1 MKLKL
6 KLLPFIMAASMLA
19 LAACATN
26 GTATVLPTVA
36 LNAPAVKPTS
46 AAGITVGRGTPA
58 ASGVVVA
65 EQDVQLGFT
74 VSGTL
79 KVVNIKEGDLI
90 QVGQVLAELDNAQN
104 QRDLEQAQ
112 IKVKELT
119 SPAAIAAAEKTLA
132 DDMQAQKDA
141 QDKVNSQF
149 YRRAS
154 DTLIQKTQSQINL
167 AKHQLSLAQDAYKLV
182 AKLQRDDSRRAQA
195 ELNLTN
201 AQLNLNDLISHYN
214 WYVGK
219 PTEIDIAQIN
229 SKLDVAKTAVQQD
242 QWYLSVLQGASVP
255 PDATGPNLA
264 ALKASQSA
272 VADAQQRLDNTRL
285 VSPISGTVVKVNAIA
300 GEIASPGQI
309 IFQISDVSHLHI
321 ETTDLSERDVPN
333 VKVGQTVKVTVK
345 ALGATL
351 TGKVTNISP
360 VSDTIGGDVVY
371 KTKIDLDSPPD
382 GLRAGM
388 SVDVQYQAGP

>member
-1 MKLKL
+1 MKLKYL
-6 KLLPFIMAASMLA
+6 FIVMAVVLVG
-19 LAACATN
+19 CTTKGNAT
-26 GTATVLPTVA
+26 ALPTVA
-36 LNAPAVKPTS
+36 LNAPAAKPTS

-58 ASGVVVA
+58 ASGLVVS
-65 EQDVQLGFT
+65 EQDAHLGFT

-79 KVVNIKEGDLI
+79 KTVNIKEGD
-90 QVGQVLAELDNAQN
+90 QVQAGQLLAELENSQN
-104 QRDLEQAQ
+104 QRDLAQAQ

-119 SPAAIAAAEKTLA
+119 SPSAIAAAEKTLA

-154 DTLIQKTQSQINL
+154 DSLIQKTQSQIDL

-182 AKLQRDDSRRAQA
+182 AKLERDDSRRAQA
-195 ELNLTN
+195 LLNMSN
-201 AQLNLNDLISHYN
+201 AQLSLNDLVSKYN

-219 PTEIDIAQIN
+219 PTDIDIAQLT
-229 SKLDVAKTAVQQD
+229 SKLDVAKSAVQQD
-242 QWYLSVLQGASVP
+242 QWYLSILQGGSVP

-264 ALKASQSA
+264 ALKSAQST

-285 VSPISGTVVKVNAIA
+285 VSPIAGIVVKVNAIA
-300 GEIASPGQI
+300 GEIASAGQV
-309 IFQISDVSHLHI
+309 IFEISDVSHLHI

-333 VKVGQTVKVTVK
+333 VKPGQTVNVAVK
-345 ALGATL
+345 ALNITL
-351 TGKVTNISP
+351 TGKVISISP

-371 KTKIDLDSPPD
+371 KTKIELDSPPE

-388 SVDVQYQAGP
+388 SVDVQYQTAQ

>member
-1 MKLKL
+1 MKLNYL
-6 KLLPFIMAASMLA
+6 FIVLAVAMLVGCTSA
-19 LAACATN
+19 
-26 GTATVLPTVA
+26 GTATALPTVA
-36 LNAPAVKPTS
+36 LNAPAAKPTS

-58 ASGVVVA
+58 ASGVVVS
-65 EQDVQLGFT
+65 EQDAQLGFT
-74 VSGTL
+74 VSGIL
-79 KVVNIKEGDLI
+79 KTVNIKEGD
-90 QVGQVLAELDNAQN
+90 QVQAGQLLAELDNSQN

-119 SPAAIAAAEKTLA
+119 SPSAVAAAEKTLA

-154 DTLIQKTQSQINL
+154 DTLIEKTQSQIAL
-167 AKHQLSLAQDAYKLV
+167 AKQTLSNAQDAYKQV
-182 AKLQRDDSRRAQA
+182 ARLPRDDGRRALA
-195 ELNLTN
+195 EVNMTN
-201 AQLNLNDLISHYN
+201 AQLALNDLISKYN

-219 PTEIDIAQIN
+219 PTDIDIAQLT
-229 SKLDVAKTAVQQD
+229 SKLDVAKSAVQQD
-242 QWYLSVLQGASVP
+242 QWYLSILRGGSAP

-264 ALKASQSA
+264 ALKSAQSA

-285 VSPISGTVVKVNAIA
+285 VSPIAGIVVKVNAIA

-333 VKVGQTVKVTVK
+333 VKIGQTVNVTVK
-345 ALGATL
+345 ALNITI
-351 TGKVTNISP
+351 TGKVTSISP

-371 KTKIDLDSPPD
+371 KTKIELDSPPE

-388 SVDVQYQAGP
+388 SVDVQYQAAQ